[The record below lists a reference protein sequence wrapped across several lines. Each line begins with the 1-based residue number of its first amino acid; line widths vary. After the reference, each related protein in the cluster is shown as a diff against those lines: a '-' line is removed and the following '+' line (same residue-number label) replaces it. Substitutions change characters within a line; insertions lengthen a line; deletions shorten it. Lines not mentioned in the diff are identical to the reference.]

1 MSYTTKSGDT
11 WDGIA
16 KTVYGD
22 ELKADV
28 LMTANREYT
37 MFALRSQLNVFNGE
51 GTVFGSINRDAL
63 NAIPIDVPLVT
74 KIDQFEAVAHPID
87 EYG

>member
-28 LMTANREYT
+28 L
-37 MFALRSQLNVFNGE
+37 V
-51 GTVFGSINRDAL
+51 
-63 NAIPIDVPLVT
+63 
-74 KIDQFEAVAHPID
+74 
-87 EYG
+87 

>member
-28 LMTANREYT
+28 LMTANREIPGWCLPRRKWK
-37 MFALRSQLNVFNGE
+37 LRQKQTKVCRLGKGE
-51 GTVFGSINRDAL
+51 V
-63 NAIPIDVPLVT
+63 
-74 KIDQFEAVAHPID
+74 
-87 EYG
+87 

>member
-28 LMTANREYT
+28 LMTANREY
-37 MFALRSQLNVFNGE
+37 
-51 GTVFGSINRDAL
+51 
-63 NAIPIDVPLVT
+63 AIAQESNTATSDNS
-74 KIDQFEAVAHPID
+74 
-87 EYG
+87 

>member
-28 LMTANREYT
+28 LMTGQPGVYRGV
-37 MFALRSQLNVFNGE
+37 QV
-51 GTVFGSINRDAL
+51 
-63 NAIPIDVPLVT
+63 
-74 KIDQFEAVAHPID
+74 
-87 EYG
+87 

>member
-28 LMTANREYT
+28 LMTATESISRCT
-37 MFALRSQLNVFNGE
+37 SLIPGWCLPRRKWKLRRKQTKVCRLGKVRCE
-51 GTVFGSINRDAL
+51 G
-63 NAIPIDVPLVT
+63 
-74 KIDQFEAVAHPID
+74 
-87 EYG
+87 